1 MSTSSTA
8 RPPGDMADRTGS
20 PNVLAGLM
28 AQGRLKLLPMI
39 IVLIAV
45 WVVLE
50 LVTGGLFLSAR
61 NLTNLSGQVAITA
74 ILASGAVIVMT
85 PATSISR

>member
-1 MSTSSTA
+1 
-8 RPPGDMADRTGS
+8 
-20 PNVLAGLM
+20 
-28 AQGRLKLLPMI
+28 MI

-74 ILASGAVIVMT
+74 ILASGAVIVMISGYIDLSLG
-85 PATSISR
+85 ATVAASAVVAA